1 MTLIFANQEFEVAGL
16 TQEGFPLL
24 IEPDGELSEPFFS
37 FLVHRLLHEGGVA
50 SRKSWPT
57 YGYALLHFQRYLQAS
72 NRPWNEVSVVGVP
85 SVLAGYRSWALKG
98 GTGKSTTRDRMD
110 LIRGL
115 YEYALQHGLTSFLP
129 FDYKEET
136 RNPRRGHMPG
146 AKKSE
151 KPSIDVKLKVPKRL
165 LKVLSV
171 SEVTTFLGSLT
182 NRTHRLMARLQLT
195 TGIRVEEL
203 VTFPLNYILDPR
215 TRPQARHFFAV
226 RLDPADM
233 STKGSVE
240 RVIHVPRDMMADL
253 WAYTALERNKRL
265 AGAAKAPT
273 LFVTEEGEQFA
284 TRSVWSIYTRTAQF
298 TGVHVNPHALRHTYA
313 THTLAALSKVRNQGN
328 ALLYV
333 RNRLGHSSVVTTE
346 RYLHY
351 VDDVVESLM
360 EVYQAELFEA
370 IDEAA

>member
-1 MTLIFANQEFEVAGL
+1 MTLIFANEEFEIAGL
-16 TQEGFPLL
+16 EQSGFPLL
-24 IEPDGELSEPFFS
+24 VEPDGELSEPFFS

-50 SRKSWPT
+50 SRSSWPT
-57 YGYALLHFQRYLQAS
+57 YGYGLLHFQRYLQTS
-72 NRPWNEVSVVGVP
+72 NRPWNEQSVVGVP
-85 SVLAGYRSWALKG
+85 SVLAGYRAWAVKG

-115 YEYALQHGLTSFLP
+115 YEFALQHGLTSFLP
-129 FDYKEET
+129 FDYKDAIK
-136 RNPRRGHMPG
+136 NPRRGHMPG
-146 AKKSE
+146 AKKSD

-171 SEVTTFLGSLT
+171 SEVTAFLGSLS

-203 VTFPLNYILDPR
+203 VTFPLKYILDPR

-226 RLDPADM
+226 TLDPAEM

-253 WAYTALERNKRL
+253 WAYGSLERNKRL
-265 AGAAKAPT
+265 TGAAKAPT
-273 LFVTEEGEQFA
+273 LFVTEDGQQFA
-284 TRSVWSIYTRTAQF
+284 TRSVWGIYARTAKV
-298 TGVHVNPHALRHTYA
+298 TTVHVNPHALRHTYA

-333 RNRLGHSSVVTTE
+333 RNRLGHSSVLTTE

-351 VDDVVESLM
+351 VDSVVESLM
-360 EVYQAELFEA
+360 EVYQAELFVA
-370 IDEAA
+370 IDQAA

>member
-1 MTLIFANQEFEVAGL
+1 MTLIFATQEFEVAGL
-16 TQEGFPLL
+16 EQEGFPLL

-50 SRKSWPT
+50 SRNSWPT
-57 YGYALLHFQRYLQAS
+57 YGYGLLHFQRYLQTS
-72 NRPWNEVSVVGVP
+72 NRPWNEESVVGVP
-85 SVLAGYRSWALKG
+85 SVLAGYRAWAVKG

-129 FDYKEET
+129 FDYKNET

-146 AKKSE
+146 AKKSD
-151 KPSIDVKLKVPKRL
+151 KPSIDVKLKVPRRL

-171 SEVTTFLGSLT
+171 SEVATFLGSLT

-203 VTFPLNYILDPR
+203 VTFPVKYILDPR
-215 TRPQARHFFAV
+215 TRPQARHFFSV
-226 RLDPADM
+226 RLNPADM

-265 AGAAKAPT
+265 AGATKAPT
-273 LFVTEEGEQFA
+273 LFVTEQGEQFA
-284 TRSVWSIYTRTAQF
+284 TRSVWTIYTDTAKI
-298 TGVHVNPHALRHTYA
+298 TGVHANPHALRHTYA

-333 RNRLGHSSVVTTE
+333 RNRLGHASVVTTE

-360 EVYQAELFEA
+360 EVYQAELFQA